1 MNPRLKQALLIIG
14 FVLIVIGM
22 AFGLYWFFF
31 RQKAPEVPAP
41 IVPGISGQLPSA
53 GEAGPPIEGAT
64 PTEPGLPTVPG
75 QPRNLQLPEGVP
87 QISRSQILVPGAV
100 KELSMSR
107 QGARVLNPADGRFY
121 RVTPDGKATPL
132 SGQVFFNVESVD
144 WANNSDKAI
153 INYPDGSNI
162 YYDFATDKQV
172 TLPAHWEDFSFSP
185 NDDQIATKSVG
196 NNESNRF
203 LIVANP
209 DGTNAQSVE
218 HLGNNQ
224 DKVHVSWSPNNQ
236 IVAYSFTG
244 EPLGFD
250 RQSVLMIGKNQ
261 ENFKSLIVE
270 GRGLI
275 PNWSPDGSELLYS
288 VYNSADGFRPSL
300 WISGSVGDSI
310 NANRR
315 NLHIQ
320 TFADKCAWQN
330 SATVICGVP
339 TSLGEGAALQRSL
352 FNTTPDEIFKIN
364 LQTGTVVNLGTPV
377 GGGAVQTMTVTEDGS
392 AAIFT
397 DAITGRLV
405 RFDL

>member
-1 MNPRLKQALLIIG
+1 MNPRLKQALLIGG
-14 FVLIVIGM
+14 FILIVLAM

-31 RQKAPEVPAP
+31 RGAPPTIPEPT
-41 IVPGISGQLPSA
+41 VPGPSGQLPTPGGA
-53 GEAGPPIEGAT
+53 VPPTGQ
-64 PTEPGLPTVPG
+64 PTTTIPGLPDVAG
-75 QPRNLQLPEGVP
+75 QPREFALPEGIP
-87 QISRSQILVPGAV
+87 QVERTQVLVPGTV
-100 KELSMSR
+100 TQLSMSR
-107 QGARVLNPADGRFY
+107 EGARAYNPADGRFY
-121 RVTPDGKATPL
+121 RVTPQGEATPL
-132 SGQVFFNVESVD
+132 SGQVFFNVDTVD

-162 YYDFATDKQV
+162 FYDFSTNEQV

-185 NDDQIATKSVG
+185 NDDKIAAKSIG

-203 LIVANP
+203 LVVSNP
-209 DGTNAQSVE
+209 DGTEAKSVE

-224 DKVHVSWSPNNQ
+224 DKVHVNWSPNNQ
-236 IVAYSFTG
+236 IIAHSFTG

-250 RQSVLMIGKNQ
+250 RQSVLMIGQNQ
-261 ENFKSLIVE
+261 ENFKALVVE

-288 VYNSADGFRPSL
+288 VYSSGDGYRPSL
-300 WISGSVGDSI
+300 WISGAVGDQI

-315 NLHIQ
+315 NLQIA

-330 SATVICGVP
+330 TATVICGVP
-339 TSLGEGAALQRSL
+339 TSLGEGAALQREL
-352 FNTTPDEIFKIN
+352 FDTVPDEIFKIN
-364 LQTGTVVNLGTPV
+364 LQTGDVINLGAPA
-377 GGGAVQTMTVTEDGS
+377 GGGSVGAITVTEDGS

-397 DAITGRLV
+397 EASTGRLI

>member
-1 MNPRLKQALLIIG
+1 MNPRLKQALLIGG
-14 FVLIVIGM
+14 FVLIVFGM

-31 RQKAPEVPAP
+31 RQAVPEVPTP
-41 IVPGISGQLPSA
+41 TVPGISGQLPSP
-53 GEAGPPIEGAT
+53 GEAGPPIEGVT

-75 QPRNLQLPEGVP
+75 IPRDLQLPEGVP
-87 QISRSQILVPGAV
+87 QIARSQVLVPGLV
-100 KELSMSR
+100 TELSMSR

-121 RVTPDGKATPL
+121 RVTADGEATPL
-132 SGQVFFNVESVD
+132 SSQVFYNVDSVD

-185 NDDQIATKSVG
+185 NDDQIATKSIG

-236 IVAYSFTG
+236 VIAYSFTG
-244 EPLGFD
+244 APLGFD
-250 RQSVLMIGKNQ
+250 RQNVLMVGKNQ
-261 ENFKSLIVE
+261 ENFKALVVE

-275 PNWSPDGSELLYS
+275 PNWSPDGSEMLYS
-288 VYNSADGFRPSL
+288 VYNSADGYRPSL
-300 WISGSVGDSI
+300 WISGSVGDQM

-330 SATVICGVP
+330 TSTVICGVP
-339 TSLGEGAALQRSL
+339 TSLEQGAALQREL
-352 FNTTPDEIFKIN
+352 FETTPDEIYKIN
-364 LQTGTVVNLGTPV
+364 LQTGTVTNLGTPV
-377 GGGAVQTMTVTEDGS
+377 GGGAVKTMTITEDGNT
-392 AAIFT
+392 AIFT
-397 DAITGRLV
+397 DVVTGRLIK
-405 RFDL
+405 FSL